1 MKKQFYYI
9 LIFISLYW
17 IFSIFINKL
26 PLKEFYKNKIVMEAR
41 KWHEG
46 KNPNYKKALFYY
58 KKAAYLGDIQSLF
71 DYATIIGFGGNNIKE
86 DPKTAKYIFENI
98 KNSNNDFWSTLAD
111 EKIALLNNNIYN
123 NENINTTITGFNQ
136 DNFFQ
141 NIRNAQERTAQERQ
155 NENEF
160 RNQEEAAQTFIRLI
174 QPRINNIQNN
184 NNNEIRN
191 DPQNVHDTTVVQSSK
206 NSLNNLEKSTLITIP
221 IHQTLI
227 DIRKKINNVKD
238 PKKRSDATKTLDTM
252 EQTNSHISSINKNE
266 LDVVNIIWNRINS
279 NVHNNKEDL
288 KDNLINELASAVENN
303 NVVCSQGRYNRVIDS
318 INHIDPDVNIQPRW
332 SLNQT
337 MMNKA
342 SKIRNDMEKN
352 TNNET
357 KEALK
362 ANNPTEEQTK
372 LTEKFDL
379 DFKLKL
385 MEDFEKEY
393 VDTKLISK
401 EHLKSQINSWF

>member
-1 MKKQFYYI
+1 M
-9 LIFISLYW
+9 
-17 IFSIFINKL
+17 
-26 PLKEFYKNKIVMEAR
+26 R
-41 KWHEG
+41 
-46 KNPNYKKALFYY
+46 
-58 KKAAYLGDIQSLF
+58 
-71 DYATIIGFGGNNIKE
+71 
-86 DPKTAKYIFENI
+86 
-98 KNSNNDFWSTLAD
+98 
-111 EKIALLNNNIYN
+111 
-123 NENINTTITGFNQ
+123 
-136 DNFFQ
+136 
-141 NIRNAQERTAQERQ
+141 
-155 NENEF
+155 
-160 RNQEEAAQTFIRLI
+160 
-174 QPRINNIQNN
+174 PRINNIQNN

-227 DIRKKINNVKD
+227 DIRKKINNIKD
-238 PKKRSDATKTLDTM
+238 PKKRNDATKTLDTI

-288 KDNLINELASAVENN
+288 KDNLINELASAVEDN

-362 ANNPTEEQTK
+362 SNNPTEEQTK

-385 MEDFEKEY
+385 IEDFEKEY

-401 EHLKSQINSWF
+401 EHLKSQINSWV